1 MVKILIVD
9 DVPFIRDIIGE
20 SLEELV
26 ERGAR
31 LLFANNG
38 RAALD
43 LIAKERPELVFLDV
57 MMPEMNGFEVCT
69 AVKSD
74 AGLREVR
81 IVLVTANGQKHNIDQ
96 GYEAGADRYVTKPFT
111 PADIMK
117 AAREMLNRKLLPPQL
132 KIIETACPWR
142 DRKPSSCS

>member
-9 DVPFIRDIIGE
+9 DVPFIRDIIGD

-26 ERGAR
+26 EKGAH
-31 LLFANNG
+31 LLFADNG
-38 RAALD
+38 RKALD
-43 LIAKERPELVFLDV
+43 LIAKERPDLVFLDV

-74 AGLREVR
+74 FGLRGVR
-81 IVLVTANGQKHNIDQ
+81 IVLVTANGQKHDIDQ
-96 GYEAGADRYVTKPFT
+96 GYESGADRYVTKPFT

-117 AAREMLNRKLLPPQL
+117 AAREMLNPDLLPTGLTSFQR
-132 KIIETACPWR
+132 A
-142 DRKPSSCS
+142 